1 MRRNLLAFL
10 AGALIALAAVLIA
23 RSPDGGTDPAG
34 AVSTSPG
41 QAPSGVRAVRLPR
54 APARHHRRRA
64 PAPASG
70 TPDRATAA
78 SPAPSQSGTPAS
90 SGPPARGPSVPPT
103 TTPAPPVD
111 TVPTDGGGTT
121 TTPADGAGSGSG
133 AGTGTGTPNTPGTS
147 TGPSGVTTIP
157 NPATPD
163 ASVGQ
168 P

>member
-10 AGALIALAAVLIA
+10 AGALIALAVVLIT
-23 RSPDGGTDPAG
+23 RSPGGGTDPAA
-34 AVSTSPG
+34 AVSTTPG
-41 QAPSGVRAVRLPR
+41 QAASGVRAVRLPR

-111 TVPTDGGGTT
+111 TVPTDGGGTA
-121 TTPADGAGSGSG
+121 TTPADGTGTS
-133 AGTGTGTPNTPGTS
+133 TGTGTPGTS

>member
-10 AGALIALAAVLIA
+10 AGALIALAVVLIT
-23 RSPDGGTDPAG
+23 RSPGGGTDPAA
-34 AVSTSPG
+34 AVSTTPG
-41 QAPSGVRAVRLPR
+41 QAASGVRAVRLPR
-54 APARHHRRRA
+54 APARHHRPRA
-64 PAPASG
+64 SAPASG

-78 SPAPSQSGTPAS
+78 APAPAQSRTPAS
-90 SGPPARGPSVPPT
+90 SGRPAPGPSVPTT
-103 TTPAPPVD
+103 TTPAPPVE
-111 TVPTDGGGTT
+111 TVPTDGGGTA
-121 TTPADGAGSGSG
+121 TTPGDGAAS
-133 AGTGTGTPNTPGTS
+133 GTGTPGTS